1 MFNVSKKSMQWG
13 EETLTL
19 ETGKVARQ
27 ADGSVI
33 ATLGETSV
41 MANVTFARQQKPG
54 QDFFPL
60 TVHYQEKYY
69 AAGKVPG
76 GFFKREARPTEK
88 ETLTAR
94 LIDRPIRP
102 LFVPGFKNEVLV
114 MCTVLSHDLVND
126 PDMVAMIAA
135 SAALTLSG
143 APFMGPIAGC
153 RVGFEGGE
161 YVLNPTV
168 DDMQDLRLNPEQR
181 LDLVVAGTKD
191 AVMMVESEAY
201 ELTEA
206 EMLGAVKFAH
216 EQIQP
221 VIDLIISLAEEA
233 AKEPFDFQAPDYSE
247 LYEAVKAAGE
257 TEMRAAF
264 AISDKQERTAAVAAA
279 RDTIKA
285 ALTEEQLEDANL
297 GSALKKL
304 EAGILRGD
312 VVKTGKRIDGRKTD
326 EIRDIV
332 SETGLL
338 PRTHGSALFTR
349 GETQG
354 LVVTTL
360 GTGDDEQFIDALH
373 GNFKSNFLL
382 HYNFPP
388 YSVGEVGRVGP
399 PGRREIGH
407 GKLAWRALQAVL
419 PAATDFPYTI
429 RVVSEITESNGSSSM
444 ASVCGGSLS
453 MMDAGVPLKAPVA
466 GVAMG
471 LILEDDGSYAILSDI
486 LGDEDHLGDMDFKV
500 AGTENGITSL
510 QMDIK
515 VAGITP
521 EIMEKALAQAKD
533 GRIHILGEMAKALTE
548 ASEFSV
554 HAPRIET
561 MQIPTDKI
569 REVIGSGGK
578 VIREIVEVSGAKVD
592 INDDGVIK
600 IASPNGEAIKKA
612 YDMIYSIVAEPEE
625 GQIYTGK
632 VVKIVDFGAFVNF
645 FGKRDGLVH
654 VSQIENRRLNH
665 PSDVLKEG
673 QEVKVKLLG
682 FDDRGKVR
690 LSMKIVDQET
700 GEEIAPEKREKAEQ
714 D

>member
-1 MFNVSKKSMQWG
+1 MFDVTTKSIQWG

-33 ATLGETSV
+33 ATLGETRV
-41 MANVTFARQQKPG
+41 MANVTFARAQKPG

-60 TVHYQEKYY
+60 TVHYNEKYY
-69 AAGKVPG
+69 AAGKIPG

-88 ETLTAR
+88 ETLTSR

-114 MCTVLSHDLVND
+114 ICTVLSHDLVND
-126 PDMVAMIAA
+126 PDVVAMIAA
-135 SAALTLSG
+135 SAALTISG

-161 YVLNPTV
+161 YILNPEV
-168 DDMQDLRLNPEQR
+168 DDMHNLRNNPDQR

-201 ELTEA
+201 ELSEA
-206 EMLGAVKFAH
+206 EMLGAVTFAH

-221 VIDLIISLAEEA
+221 VIDLIVDLAEDA
-233 AKEPFDFQAPDYSE
+233 AKEPFDYQPPDYSD
-247 LYEAVKAAGE
+247 LFGAVKAAGE
-257 TEMRAAF
+257 DKIRAAY
-264 AISDKQERTAAVAAA
+264 AITDKQERTSAVADAKEA
-279 RDTIKA
+279 IKA
-285 ALTEEQLEDANL
+285 ALTEEQQEDGNL
-297 GSALKKL
+297 GTALKKL
-304 EAGILRGD
+304 EATVLRGD
-312 VVKTGKRIDGRKTD
+312 VVKTGKRIDGRALDTV
-326 EIRDIV
+326 RPIV

-360 GTGDDEQFIDALH
+360 GTGDDEQIIDALH
-373 GNFKSNFLL
+373 GNFRSNFLL

-388 YSVGEVGRVGP
+388 YSVGEVGRFGFT
-399 PGRREIGH
+399 GRREVGH

-419 PAATDFPYTI
+419 PAATDFPYTV

-471 LILEDDGSYAILSDI
+471 LILEDDGSYAVLTDI

-515 VAGITP
+515 IAGITP
-521 EIMEKALAQAKD
+521 EIMEKALAQARE
-533 GRIHILGEMAKALTE
+533 GRLHILGEMAKALTE
-548 ASEFSV
+548 AGEFSV

-561 MQIPTDKI
+561 MQVPTDKI

-592 INDDGVIK
+592 INDDGIIK
-600 IASPNGEAIKKA
+600 IASPNGEAIQKA
-612 YDMIYSIVAEPEE
+612 YDMIHAIVAEPEE
-625 GQIYTGK
+625 GVVYKGK

-673 QEVKVKLLG
+673 QEVWVKLLG

-690 LSMKIVDQET
+690 LAMKMVDQTT
-700 GEEIAPEKREKAEQ
+700 GEELQKE